1 MDAIAP
7 GAPEPA
13 SFLRRALLRPDPVL
27 LNARKGRWQ
36 WPWAVTGIVV
46 MGIVF
51 ALLGGVAAQ
60 IITGLAN
67 AGWQIDVDDSVF
79 PIDPAKPL
87 SYLNMVLTSLP
98 FLLAPLIVLP
108 LLHRV
113 SWRSAFSFGVGFHW
127 RQFFL
132 AAAALLLVSLVMLA
146 GSYLLDPEPYTF
158 PALAPSYALM
168 GVLALGVV
176 FVQSFGEE
184 VFFRGYLVR
193 TVGAALP
200 FRMPVTAAI
209 ITLFV
214 AGHLGNEDLGQD
226 LVFNLIYFVIIE
238 AVSYALLFRTQNL
251 AASAGIHWMNN
262 VSALL
267 APTVPG
273 QPTALALIVYNDPV
287 YAAGDT
293 RLFDLGTHLA
303 GLAGVAALVVLLY
316 WRRSPFFV
324 EKAPVPDV
332 DVVTTPQPAG
342 LGKP

>member
-1 MDAIAP
+1 MVAIAP
-7 GAPEPA
+7 GAPEQAAPKY
-13 SFLRRALLRPDPVL
+13 RALLTPDPVL
-27 LNARKGRWQ
+27 LMGREGRWR
-36 WPWAVTGIVV
+36 WPWAVGGIVLTGIVY
-46 MGIVF
+46 

-60 IITGLAN
+60 ILTGLAD
-67 AGWQIDVDDSVF
+67 AGWQVDVEDSVF
-79 PIDPAKPL
+79 PIDPARPL
-87 SYLNMVLTSLP
+87 SYLNLVLVSLP

-127 RQFFL
+127 RQFVL
-132 AAAALLLVSLVMLA
+132 AAAALFLVSLAMLA
-146 GSYLLDPEPYTF
+146 GSYVLDPEPYTL
-158 PALAPSYALM
+158 PALAPGYAAM
-168 GVLALGVV
+168 VVLALGVV

-200 FRMPVTAAI
+200 FRLPVTAAI
-209 ITLFV
+209 ITLFIS
-214 AGHLGNEDLGQD
+214 GHLGNEDLGQD

-273 QPTALALIVYNDPV
+273 QPMSLALIVYHDPV

-293 RLFDLGTHLA
+293 RLFDTGTHLA
-303 GLAGVAALVVLLY
+303 GLAGVAALIVLLY
-316 WRRSPFFV
+316 WRRSPFFMA
-324 EKAPVPDV
+324 KAPVPEVEDPP
-332 DVVTTPQPAG
+332 TTEAAPRV
-342 LGKP
+342 LS